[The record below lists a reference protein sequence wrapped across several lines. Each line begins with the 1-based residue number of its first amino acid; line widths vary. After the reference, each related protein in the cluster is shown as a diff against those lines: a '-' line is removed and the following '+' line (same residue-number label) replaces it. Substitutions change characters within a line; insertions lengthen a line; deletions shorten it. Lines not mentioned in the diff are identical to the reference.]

1 MSINPATFARLR
13 EIADQLP
20 QMPGI
25 GAIEIA
31 DGQIVMMMS
40 PVKRHELAVVRIAR
54 QLNAQLPNTHPGYIA
69 HGGADLAD
77 IGLGRLRR
85 PDLMVFPEQTL
96 ESDDPAVL
104 PHEALLVLEIVSKS
118 NPETDY
124 QDKASDYAA
133 MGIPHYLLVDPR
145 DGTGIV
151 HSHPGYTERV
161 KFTFGD
167 QITVGPWTIDTS
179 VLMTYGPGTT

>member
-1 MSINPATFARLR
+1 MSIDPATFARLR

-20 QMPGI
+20 QLPGI

-40 PVKRHELAVVRIAR
+40 PVNRHELAVFRIAR
-54 QLNAQLPNTHPGYIA
+54 QLNTQLPDTHPEYIA
-69 HGGADLAD
+69 HAGADLED
-77 IGLGRLRR
+77 SGLGRLRR
-85 PDLMVFPEQTL
+85 PDLMVLPEAVL
-96 ESDDPAVL
+96 ERDVPAV
-104 PHEALLVLEIVSKS
+104 PPAEALLVVEIVSKS
-118 NPETDY
+118 NPENDY
-124 QDKASDYAA
+124 ENKVRDYAA
-133 MGIPHYLLVDPR
+133 MGIPHYLLIDPR

-151 HSHPGYTERV
+151 HSQPKYASRE

-179 VLMTYGPGTT
+179 ELMTYGPGTN